1 MPPTGFE
8 PVSRA
13 REARMINRTTLQGHG
28 PDRIRTGVW
37 WSEATQDIQATSQ
50 ARIRMI
56 KIHLKIYGF
65 SLSGVLGK
73 AIVSRMLSFPVNHCI
88 TLSTPNP
95 KPE

>member
-37 WSEATQDIQATSQ
+37 WSEATQDIQTTSQ
-50 ARIRMI
+50 AQ
-56 KIHLKIYGF
+56 LKN
-65 SLSGVLGK
+65 GK
-73 AIVSRMLSFPVNHCI
+73 NPLKNLWFYPIWSSREGNGISYVVYP
-88 TLSTPNP
+88 S
-95 KPE
+95 